1 MAVVIWEV
9 GGSIRDRFL
18 NIQNKDKDFAVE
30 CGSYEEMRDHLL
42 SAGFDIFLEKPEYLT
57 IRGRFPNEKDPDG
70 KLWVGDFV
78 MCRKEGAYSDGR
90 RPDEV
95 QPGTI
100 LDDLARRD
108 FTVNA
113 MARNVVTGEVLDPH
127 GGREHLAQRRL
138 TCVGSAEERLSE
150 DALRAV
156 RAIRFRITKGFRWGP
171 DVSEVLLEGD
181 WLPDA
186 LESVSAERISDELTK
201 CFRFSTLDTLKVLDV
216 LPFEVVEAM
225 FSRGLWLKPT
235 LEKP

>member
-1 MAVVIWEV
+1 MAVEIWEV
-9 GGSIRDRFL
+9 GGSIRDKFL
-18 NIQNKDKDFAVE
+18 GIANKDKDFAVE
-30 CGSYEEMRDHLL
+30 CGSFEEMRDHLL
-42 SAGFDIFLEKPEYLT
+42 SAGFDIFLEKPEFLT

-95 QPGTI
+95 EPGTI
-100 LDDLARRD
+100 LDDLKRRD

-113 MARNVVTGEVLDPH
+113 MARNVLTGEILDPH
-127 GGREHLAQRRL
+127 WGRQHLERRIL
-138 TCVGSAEERLSE
+138 TCVGDAEDRLSE

-156 RAIRFRITKGFRWGP
+156 RAIRFRITKGLRWSP
-171 DVSEVLLEGD
+171 DLSAALSAT

-186 LESVSAERISDELTK
+186 MKSVSPERISDELRR
-201 CFRFSTLDTLKVLDV
+201 CFAHDTPGTLEVLTNGINRPLRDA
-216 LPFEVVEAM
+216 LFAN
-225 FSRGLWLKPT
+225 GLWLKPT